1 MEKVSTLKG
10 IPGMLRPFKE
20 YVVKSG
26 LKEGSQIVYY
36 GCPGTCTPF
45 VELLSYAIRDMP
57 LQNVF
62 VPLLDESSAKSLENV
77 PKVGMQISGNVDKV
91 DPALVVLLGGLSMD
105 NVPVSAA
112 DMKAVI
118 SKYDCKVI
126 GSCCM
131 SMFEK
136 AKWVDEID
144 FDLVID
150 AVIDPVDLYKPE

>member
-20 YVVKSG
+20 YVTNMD

-57 LQNVF
+57 VQNIF
-62 VPLLDESSAKSLENV
+62 VPLLDESSAKSLVNV
-77 PKVGMQISGNVDKV
+77 PKIGMQITGGAEKV
-91 DPALVVLLGGLSMD
+91 DPSLIVILGGLSMD

-112 DMKAVI
+112 DMNAVI
-118 SKYDCKVI
+118 SKYDCTVI

-136 AKWVDEID
+136 SGWVNEID

-150 AVIDPVDLYKPE
+150 AVIDPVDLYSR